1 MSSTKSGSHTV
12 EFRGDKD
19 LTLVGDEVEPRVAS
33 AAQHPTILMLHGGG
47 QNRYSWKNTGQVLA
61 DQGLPRDRPRR
72 PRARRDSDPAPN
84 GEQYRGGADQDV
96 LNVLDQDR

>member
-19 LTLVGDEVEPRVAS
+19 LTLVGDEWNRDVAS

-47 QNRYSWKNTGQVLA
+47 QNRYRGRTPVRSW
-61 DQGLPRDRPRR
+61 PI
-72 PRARRDSDPAPN
+72 RAST
-84 GEQYRGGADQDV
+84 
-96 LNVLDQDR
+96 